1 MADSARQRPSRC
13 NLVPMMKLFIA
24 VLIGPTHLCTASERP
39 RVRLV
44 VKDLVDASA
53 GTGSGCIAPASL
65 CRIAAL
71 PVGGYL
77 TSTFAAA
84 LQKCRTPRAPR
95 RSHSCSRCPE
105 RRRTFRMPWSC
116 RSEYSRRRTCRPRRP
131 KSNHAGRHRTAVG
144 KAFPTWLWNTPLPAV

>member
-77 TSTFAAA
+77 TSTFGRGAAKMSDSPSA
-84 LQKCRTPRAPR
+84 APLAFVFTM
-95 RSHSCSRCPE
+95 SGKKKNISDAVV
-105 RRRTFRMPWSC
+105 MP
-116 RSEYSRRRTCRPRRP
+116 
-131 KSNHAGRHRTAVG
+131 K
-144 KAFPTWLWNTPLPAV
+144 